1 MKKLAVSGH
10 FQKQLRKLHSR
21 DREKVA
27 SVLKQFLEH
36 LGRGRLPAGFGLKKI
51 NGDKYEIRVD
61 LRTRIVMKLDN
72 DTFVCHLVG
81 NHEDVRRYLRDYRKS

>member
-21 DREKVA
+21 DQEKVA

-36 LGRGRLPAGFGLKKI
+36 LNRGHLPAGFGLKKI
-51 NGDKYEIRVD
+51 NGNKYEIRVD
-61 LRTRIVMKLDN
+61 LRTRIVMKLGQ

-81 NHEDVRRYLRDYRKS
+81 NHEDVKRYLRDFRNS